1 MNHKASQ
8 VGQAARDAVLLAGL
22 ASNRPAHPMVN
33 SSVDRIGQD
42 LERIDVDEITA
53 QWLLANGI
61 ATAAPKPLKT
71 EPDSK
76 PFQPKEPKP

>member
-1 MNHKASQ
+1 MKAMT
-8 VGQAARDAVLLAGL
+8 ALVLLKPHTHAGKTCG
-22 ASNRPAHPMVN
+22 A
-33 SSVDRIGQD
+33 G
-42 LERIDVDEITA
+42 ERIDVDEITA